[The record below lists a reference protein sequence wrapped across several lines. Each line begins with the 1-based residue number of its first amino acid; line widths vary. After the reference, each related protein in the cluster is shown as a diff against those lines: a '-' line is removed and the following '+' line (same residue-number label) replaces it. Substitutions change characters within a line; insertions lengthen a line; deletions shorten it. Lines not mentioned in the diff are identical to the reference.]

1 MNSASNE
8 KQKSFKMPLI
18 NLALIA
24 LLIILAAWPLLVLP
38 DAEFAGADGEA
49 EVAITEI
56 RQDYEPWFEPLL
68 EPKSGEIESLL
79 FTLQAAVGSGVFFF
93 GLGFMVG
100 RKRKEVIQP

>member
-1 MNSASNE
+1 MKNAPHKKE
-8 KQKSFKMPLI
+8 KSSKRLLI
-18 NLALIA
+18 NLGLIA
-24 LLIILAAWPLLVLP
+24 LLIIMAAWPLLTLP

-56 RQDYEPWFEPLL
+56 REDYEPWFEPLL

-79 FTLQAAVGSGVFFF
+79 FALQAAVGSGVIFY

-100 RKRKEVIQP
+100 RKRKEETLS